1 MDEGVKIMATLMDKI
16 EEIRT
21 KAKTKVTEVRVKA
34 GLEPEGM
41 VLGGAP
47 IMERVKAFREK
58 RMAPGGGGGGAP
70 SPTPTRVAAGAERPK
85 MIV

>member
-1 MDEGVKIMATLMDKI
+1 MDEEVKIMATLMDKV
-16 EEIRT
+16 EEMRA

-41 VLGGAP
+41 VLGGVP
-47 IMERVKAFREK
+47 IMDRVKAFREK
-58 RMAPGGGGGGAP
+58 RMVPGGGRGGAP
-70 SPTPTRVAAGAERPK
+70 AAPSTVRAGAERPK

>member
-1 MDEGVKIMATLMDKI
+1 MATLMDKV
-16 EEIRT
+16 EEIRA

-41 VLGGAP
+41 ILGGAP
-47 IMERVKAFREK
+47 IMQRVKEWREK
-58 RMAPGGGGGGAP
+58 RMAPGGGGAP
-70 SPTPTRVAAGAERPK
+70 APTPPATRVAAGAERPK

>member
-1 MDEGVKIMATLMDKI
+1 MATLMDKV
-16 EEIRT
+16 EEIRA
-21 KAKTKVTEVRVKA
+21 KAKTKVTEVRIKA

-41 VLGGAP
+41 ILGGAP

-58 RMAPGGGGGGAP
+58 RMALGGGAP
-70 SPTPTRVAAGAERPK
+70 APTPPATRVPEGAARPK

>member
-1 MDEGVKIMATLMDKI
+1 MATLMDKV
-16 EEIRT
+16 EEIRA
-21 KAKTKVTEVRVKA
+21 KAKTKVTEVRLKA

-41 VLGGAP
+41 ILGGPP

-58 RMAPGGGGGGAP
+58 RMAPGGGA
-70 SPTPTRVAAGAERPK
+70 PTPTPTATRVAEGATRPK

>member
-1 MDEGVKIMATLMDKI
+1 MATLMDKL
-16 EEIRT
+16 EEMRA
-21 KAKTKVTEVRVKA
+21 KAKTKVTEVRIRA

-58 RMAPGGGGGGAP
+58 RMYPGGGGGTAAAP
-70 SPTPTRVAAGAERPK
+70 APTTVRAGAERPK

>member
-1 MDEGVKIMATLMDKI
+1 MATIMDKI
-16 EEIRT
+16 EEMRA

-41 VLGGAP
+41 ILGGAP

-58 RMAPGGGGGGAP
+58 RMAPGGGAP
-70 SPTPTRVAAGAERPK
+70 APAPAPPVTRVAAGAERPK

>member
-1 MDEGVKIMATLMDKI
+1 MDEEVKIMATLMDKV
-16 EEIRT
+16 EEIRA
-21 KAKTKVTEVRVKA
+21 KAKTKVTEVRIKA

-41 VLGGAP
+41 ILGGAP

-58 RMAPGGGGGGAP
+58 RMAPGGGGAA
-70 SPTPTRVAAGAERPK
+70 PTPTVTRVAAGAERLK

>member
-1 MDEGVKIMATLMDKI
+1 MDEEVKIMATLMDKL
-16 EEIRT
+16 EEVRA
-21 KAKTKVTEVRVKA
+21 KAKTKVTEVRIKA

-58 RMAPGGGGGGAP
+58 RMAPGGGGGAP
-70 SPTPTRVAAGAERPK
+70 AQAATRVAAGAERPK